1 MKKCTIFWKGQS
13 KSGNYYLGVTFEEQ
27 GFIMKK
33 FIQVTEA
40 KFEELPESGEIN
52 IPAAALQ

>member
-27 GFIMKK
+27 GFMMKK
-33 FIQVTEA
+33 FIQLTES
-40 KFEELPESGEIN
+40 KFEELADSGEIN
-52 IPAAALQ
+52 IPTAALQ

>member
-1 MKKCTIFWKGQS
+1 MKTVTVFWKGQS

-27 GFIMKK
+27 GFIGKK

-40 KFEELPESGEIN
+40 KFGELPEEGEIKV
-52 IPAAALQ
+52 PVSALS